1 MQIVDGMVGLTSA
14 VVGVFAIGVALLTIQ
29 SWLVPLVV
37 VAAVPLLL
45 AGMRSG
51 ELLFRFQWH
60 LTPAEREREYVYSL
74 LTGKEPAKELRAFG
88 LAGYLQDRYR
98 RLYDMHLVEL
108 RRAARRRLW
117 LSLQGV
123 TGMSVVLG
131 GAVVAL
137 LRLTAEG
144 TVSVGDAGVALG
156 SILLLTQRL
165 TSGASS
171 ANTLFESAR
180 FLDDLTSFVRLK
192 PRIEAGRARGA
203 APAGFERLVVED
215 VSFTYPSA
223 SRPALRGV
231 SATIRR
237 GEVVALVGE
246 NGSGKTTLAKLSRV
260 PAARSSVSRAGGRP
274 RRG

>member
-1 MQIVDGMVGLTSA
+1 MQIVDGMLGLTSA

-60 LTPAEREREYVYSL
+60 LTPAERAREYVYSL

-203 APAGFERLVVED
+203 APDGFERLVVED